1 MKKSSL
7 LITLSVVA
15 LAGLSSQVFAQAAKP
30 VAAAP
35 TAPVQATPTPPTFGA
50 PITGQC
56 VLDTTTAMANSAMG
70 KAASDRLVQLKGV
83 VDSELG
89 QAGTALDAEYKALSD
104 QQKAATAPT
113 ATAAVKQAW
122 QAKASAWEQKRQA
135 FQATVQQRNQEMQ
148 YTQQEVMQA
157 VFQKMIPQINSVV
170 TAKGCSTVVA
180 ADSLLHY
187 DVNGANNTTSTFVY
201 VNPAMDITSAVVQKL
216 DATGELLPTFQ
227 RVDLSQQQGAAP
239 AQ

>member
-7 LITLSVVA
+7 LITLSVLSMAA
-15 LAGLSSQVFAQAAKP
+15 LTGQVFAQAAAP
-30 VAAAP
+30 AAP
-35 TAPVQATPTPPTFGA
+35 AAPALPTPPTFGA
-50 PITGQC
+50 PLAGQC
-56 VLDTTTAMANSAMG
+56 VLDTSEAMANSAMG
-70 KAASDRLVQLKGV
+70 KAAVARLQQLQGV
-83 VDSELG
+83 VDSEL
-89 QAGTALDAEYKALSD
+89 APDSTALDTEYKSLSD

-113 ATAAVKQAW
+113 ATAAVKQAFA
-122 QAKASAWEQKRQA
+122 AKAQGWEQKRQA
-135 FQATVQQRNQEMQ
+135 FQEKSQQRSQEMQ
-148 YTQQEVMQA
+148 YTQQGVMQA
-157 VFQKMIPQINSVV
+157 VFQKMIPQINAVV

-187 DVNGANNTTSTFVY
+187 SVNGANNQPSTFVY

-227 RVDLSQQQGAAP
+227 RADLSQQGGAP